1 MFRVGGSTVKRLSAA
16 SSTVEAVITTLAVEN
31 YRSLRD
37 LCIPVG
43 PLTVV
48 TGANGSGKS
57 SLYRAVRL
65 LADVSRNGAV
75 AALAREGGLRSTLW
89 AGPER
94 GTKPG
99 QRAQGTVRSVP
110 VGLRLGFGGDEFG
123 YAIDLGLP
131 IPSGEPEAAKFNL
144 DPAIKTEAVWSGPV
158 LRPATSLIERHND
171 VVKIRGADGRWAP
184 KPYPI
189 QQFDSMLSE
198 FADPEAAPE
207 LFRVRDR
214 IRSWRFYDHF
224 RTDADAP
231 ARAPQ
236 IGTRTPVLAH
246 DGSDLAAAL
255 QTIVATGR
263 RAELDEAI
271 DGAFPGSRLEV
282 QVEADGRFSLQLWQN
297 GLLRPLGAPELSD
310 GTLRYLLL
318 AAALLSPRP
327 ADLLVFNEPETS
339 LHPDLLAPLGAL
351 IAAVSERSQIIVV
364 SHADGLIRAI
374 GRAASE
380 LRRDVGLVELEK
392 VNGETVLPG
401 QGLLDSPLWFWPK
414 R

>member
-1 MFRVGGSTVKRLSAA
+1 MTVAERLSGSSPTVGG
-16 SSTVEAVITTLAVEN
+16 VITTLAVEN
-31 YRSLRD
+31 YRSLRN

-43 PLTVV
+43 RLTVV

-89 AGPER
+89 AGPEQ
-94 GTKPG
+94 GTKSD
-99 QRAQGTVRSVP
+99 RKTQGTVRTAAI
-110 VGLRLGFGGDEFG
+110 GLRLGFGGDEFG
-123 YAIDLGLP
+123 YAVDLGLP
-131 IPSGEPEAAKFNL
+131 VPSGDAEAAKFNL
-144 DPAIKTEAVWSGPV
+144 DPAIKTEAVWSGAV
-158 LRPATSLIERHND
+158 LRPASSLVERHNNA
-171 VVKIRGADGRWAP
+171 VRIRAADGKWSP

-189 QQFDSMLSE
+189 APFDSMLSE

-207 LFRVRDR
+207 LFRIRDR

-231 ARAPQ
+231 ARSPQ
-236 IGTRTPVLAH
+236 IGTRTPVLAQ
-246 DGSDLAAAL
+246 DGADLAAAL

-263 RAELDEAI
+263 RAQLAEAV
-271 DGAFPGSRLEV
+271 DGAFPGSRLEIE
-282 QVEADGRFSLQLWQN
+282 VEADGRFSLQLWQR

-318 AAALLSPRP
+318 VAALLSPQP

-339 LHPDLLAPLGAL
+339 LHPDLLGPLGAL
-351 IAAVSERSQIIVV
+351 IVAVSERSQIIVV
-364 SHADGLIRAI
+364 SHSGTLVEAI
-374 GRAASE
+374 GRAAAK
-380 LRRDVGLVELEK
+380 LRRDVGMVELEK

>member
-1 MFRVGGSTVKRLSAA
+1 M
-16 SSTVEAVITTLAVEN
+16 ITTLAVEN
-31 YRSLRD
+31 YRSLRN

-43 PLTVV
+43 QLTLV
-48 TGANGSGKS
+48 TGPNGAGKS

-75 AALAREGGLRSTLW
+75 AALAREGGLPSTLW
-89 AGPER
+89 AGPEH

-99 QRAQGTVRSVP
+99 RRTQGTVRTAP
-110 VGLRLGFGGDEFG
+110 VGLRLGFGGEEFG

-131 IPSGEPEAAKFNL
+131 IPIGEPEAAKFNL

-171 VVKIRGADGRWAP
+171 VVRIRGADGKWAP

-246 DGSDLAAAL
+246 DGADLAAAL
-255 QTIVATGR
+255 QTIIATGPHE
-263 RAELDEAI
+263 ELAAAVDS
-271 DGAFPGSRLEV
+271 AFPGSRVEV
-282 QVEADGRFSLQLWQN
+282 QVEADSRFSLRLWQH
-297 GLLRPLGAPELSD
+297 GLLRPLGAAELSD

-318 AAALLSPRP
+318 VAALLTPRP
-327 ADLLVFNEPETS
+327 ADLMVLNEPETS
-339 LHPDLLAPLGAL
+339 LHPDLLRPLGAL

-364 SHADGLIRAI
+364 SHSGALIEAI
-374 GRAASE
+374 GRAAAE
-380 LRRDVGLVELEK
+380 LRRDVGVVGLEK

>member
-1 MFRVGGSTVKRLSAA
+1 MVDARLSV
-16 SSTVEAVITTLAVEN
+16 SSPTVEGVITTLAVEN
-31 YRSLRD
+31 YRSLRN

-43 PLTVV
+43 RLTVV

-89 AGPER
+89 AGPQQGAKSDR
-94 GTKPG
+94 KT
-99 QRAQGTVRSVP
+99 QGTVRTAP
-110 VGLRLGFGGDEFG
+110 IGLRLGFGGDEFG
-123 YAIDLGLP
+123 YAVDPGLP
-131 IPSGEPEAAKFNL
+131 IPSGDAEVAKFNL
-144 DPAIKTEAVWSGPV
+144 DPAIKTEAVWSGAV
-158 LRPATSLIERHND
+158 LRPASSLVERHNNA
-171 VVKIRGADGRWAP
+171 VKIRAADGKWSP
-184 KPYPI
+184 KPYSI
-189 QQFDSMLSE
+189 QPFDSMLSE

-207 LFRVRDR
+207 LFRIRDR

-246 DGSDLAAAL
+246 DGADLAAAL

-263 RAELDEAI
+263 RAQLEEAV
-271 DGAFPGSRLEV
+271 DGAFPGSRLQIE
-282 QVEADGRFSLQLWQN
+282 VEADGRFSLQLWQR
-297 GLLRPLGAPELSD
+297 GLLRPLGAAELSD

-318 AAALLSPRP
+318 VAALLSPRS

-339 LHPDLLAPLGAL
+339 LHPDLLGPLGAL

-364 SHADGLIRAI
+364 SHSGSLVEAI
-374 GRAASE
+374 GRAAAK
-380 LRRDVGLVELEK
+380 LRRDVEMVELQK
-392 VNGETVLPG
+392 INGETVLPG